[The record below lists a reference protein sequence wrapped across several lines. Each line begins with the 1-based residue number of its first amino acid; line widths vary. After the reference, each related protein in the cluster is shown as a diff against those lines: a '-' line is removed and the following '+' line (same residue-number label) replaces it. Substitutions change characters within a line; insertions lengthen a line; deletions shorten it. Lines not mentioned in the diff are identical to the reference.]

1 MGFNQRR
8 GSMRVV
14 ALGTLAILLIA
25 GVLAG
30 CGGSDDSST
39 SASSGGGETGSE
51 KSDGGKL
58 GLLLALTGIPFST
71 YTTQG
76 SEDAA
81 DEVGAELTVAGPP
94 TINPTEAIKQFE
106 DMIAT
111 GPDGVTVFP
120 IPAELWVPPF
130 SRAAAK
136 GVKLDAIHVP
146 PVEGSEVP
154 LYVGMREKEAAEKL
168 AQVFVDEL
176 GPDASGEIIL
186 GIGPA
191 GEPVNENRILGY
203 EAVFSSEL
211 PDVKVVGPLTT
222 GNEPVENL
230 NNWSQ
235 IFQRYPDALAYVG
248 TTDQDCGSL
257 AKLKAKEGG
266 STLVGAFDPS
276 VENGCLPGI
285 ESGDVLA
292 AVEQQPYIRGYI
304 ATRVLG
310 EAVSEDVDVPEG
322 WIDTGIQVVTEANA
336 AELTKTLSSI
346 EATRAY
352 YKPTIEEIFADG
364 LDGLPLKPLADVALD
379 PIDEG

>member
-1 MGFNQRR
+1 MKR
-8 GSMRVV
+8 GRAPMRIA
-14 ALGTLAILLIA
+14 ALGTLAVLLVA
-25 GVLAG
+25 GLLAG
-30 CGGSDDSST
+30 CGGGDDSS
-39 SASSGGGETGSE
+39 SGGSEE
-51 KSDGGKL
+51 KSGGKL

-81 DEVGAELTVAGPP
+81 KEVGAELSVAGPP
-94 TINPTEAIKQFE
+94 TINPTDAIKQFE
-106 DMIAT
+106 DMVAT
-111 GPDGVTVFP
+111 SPDGVTVFP
-120 IPAELWVPPF
+120 IPAELWVAPF

-154 LYVGMREKEAAEKL
+154 LYVGMREKEAAEDL

-176 GPDASGEIIL
+176 GPDASGEIVL

-211 PDVKVVGPLTT
+211 PDVKLVGPLTT

-235 IFQRYPDALAYVG
+235 VFQRYPDALAYVG

-285 ESGDVLA
+285 EKGDVLA
-292 AVEQQPYIRGYI
+292 AVEQQPYIRGYV

-310 EAVSEDVDVPEG
+310 EAVSEGVDVPEG

-352 YKPTIEEIFADG
+352 YQPTIEEIFADG
-364 LDGLPLKPLADVALD
+364 LDGLPLKPLEDVALD

>member
-1 MGFNQRR
+1 
-8 GSMRVV
+8 MRVA
-14 ALGTLAILLIA
+14 ALGTLAIVLTA

-30 CGGSDDSST
+30 CGGSDDST
-39 SASSGGGETGSE
+39 TGGATTGGGSKE
-51 KSDGGKL
+51 GGAKL

-81 DEVGAELTVAGPP
+81 AEVGAELSVAGPP
-94 TINPTEAIKQFE
+94 TINPTEAIKKFE
-106 DMIAT
+106 DMTAT
-111 GPDGVTVFP
+111 SPDGVTVFP
-120 IPAELWVPPF
+120 IPAELWTAPF
-130 SRAAAK
+130 NRAAAK
-136 GVKLDAIHVP
+136 GIKLDAIHVP
-146 PVEGSEVP
+146 PAEGSEVP
-154 LYVGMREKEAAEKL
+154 LYVGMREKEAAENL

-176 GPDASGEIIL
+176 GPDASGEIVL

-211 PDVKVVGPLTT
+211 PDVKLVGPLTT

-230 NNWSQ
+230 NNWTQ
-235 IFQRYPDALAYVG
+235 VFQRYPDALAYVG

-266 STLVGAFDPS
+266 ETLVGAFDPS
-276 VENGCLPGI
+276 VENGCLTGI
-285 ESGDVLA
+285 ENGDVLA
-292 AVEQQPYIRGYI
+292 AVEQQPYIRGYV

-310 EAVSEDVDVPEG
+310 EAVNEGVDVPEG
-322 WIDTGIQVVTEANA
+322 WIDTGIQVVTKANA
-336 AELTKTLSSI
+336 SELAKTQSST

-352 YKPTIEEIFADG
+352 YKPTIEEIFSEG

-379 PIDEG
+379 PIEEG

>member
-1 MGFNQRR
+1 MNRR
-8 GSMRVV
+8 RAPMRIA
-14 ALGTLAILLIA
+14 ALGTLVTLLVA

-39 SASSGGGETGSE
+39 TGGGDEG
-51 KSDGGKL
+51 GGKL

-76 SEDAA
+76 SED
-81 DEVGAELTVAGPP
+81 GAKETGSELAVAGPP
-94 TINPTEAIKQFE
+94 TINPTEAIKKFE

-111 GPDGVTVFP
+111 NPDGVTVFP
-120 IPAELWVPPF
+120 IPAELWVRPF
-130 SRAAAK
+130 STAASQ
-136 GVKLDAIHVP
+136 GIKLDAIHVP
-146 PVEGSEVP
+146 AVEGSEVP

-176 GPDASGEIIL
+176 GPDASGEIVL

-203 EAVFSSEL
+203 EETFAREL
-211 PDVKVVGPLTT
+211 PDVKLVGPLTT

-235 IFQRYPDALAYVG
+235 IFQRYPKALAYVG

-257 AKLKAKEGG
+257 AKLKEKEGG

-276 VENGCLPGI
+276 VENGCLTGI
-285 ESGDVLA
+285 EDGLVLA

-310 EAVSEDVDVPEG
+310 EAVNEGVDVPEG

-336 AELTKTLSSI
+336 AELAKTQSSI

-352 YKPTIEEIFADG
+352 YKPTIEEIFSDG

>member
-1 MGFNQRR
+1 MGFIRR
-8 GSMRVV
+8 RASMRVA
-14 ALGTLAILLIA
+14 ALGTLAILVTA
-25 GVLAG
+25 GVMAG

-39 SASSGGGETGSE
+39 GGSATGQEGGA
-51 KSDGGKL
+51 KL

-71 YTTQG
+71 NTTQG

-81 DEVGAELTVAGPP
+81 AEVGAELSVAGPP

-106 DMIAT
+106 DMTAT

-120 IPAELWVPPF
+120 IPADLWTAPF

-136 GVKLDAIHVP
+136 GIKLDAIHVP
-146 PVEGSEVP
+146 PAEGSEVP
-154 LYVGMREKEAAEKL
+154 LYVGMREKEAAENL

-176 GPDASGEIIL
+176 GPDASGEIVL

-211 PDVKVVGPLTT
+211 PDVKLVGPLTT

-230 NNWSQ
+230 NNWTQ
-235 IFQRYPDALAYVG
+235 IFQRYPNALAYVG

-266 STLVGAFDPS
+266 DTLVGAFDPS
-276 VENGCLPGI
+276 VENGCLTGI
-285 ESGDVLA
+285 EDGDVLA
-292 AVEQQPYIRGYI
+292 AVEQQPYIRGYV

-310 EAVSEDVDVPEG
+310 EAVNEGVDVPEG
-322 WIDTGIQVVTEANA
+322 WIDTGIQVVTKENA
-336 AELTKTLSSI
+336 AELAKTQSSI

-352 YKPTIEEIFADG
+352 YEPTIEEIFSEG

-379 PIDEG
+379 PIEEG